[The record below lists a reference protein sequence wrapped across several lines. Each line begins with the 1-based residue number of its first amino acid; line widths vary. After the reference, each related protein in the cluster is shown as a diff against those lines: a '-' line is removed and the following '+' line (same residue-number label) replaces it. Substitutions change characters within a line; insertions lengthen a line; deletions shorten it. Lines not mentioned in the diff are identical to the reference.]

1 MSAPPVDNLLEVLSN
16 ESKTTMKIIRYLSL
30 IIIAFLLTGCFY
42 PEVNAETSQSFDR
55 QTSATSTLYENI
67 TIEEES
73 PPISEAAPVPTKTL
87 PTILPTSDL
96 SPDLYGCKMRIEFAS
111 GPLEKQTSEFTV
123 LDETYFQDKGDN
135 FAVGKGTAIY
145 YETQPYLILHSSY
158 VNGNMLKP
166 MEAEFIRKY
175 LEHWGKNGNEFIQER
190 IDALIGA
197 QVNWYCNEDLILG
210 TTINGITRL
219 SHEAS
224 NRLWLQPNEIEDIL
238 EDKEGLTSEWIGE
251 IAPTDDPSLYLGFCG
266 WGPPSIENGRYT
278 YYRYLLNFTI
288 QNLN

>member
-1 MSAPPVDNLLEVLSN
+1 MPLEVLDN
-16 ESKTTMKIIRYLSL
+16 ESKPSMKNIRYLLL

-42 PEVNAETSQSFDR
+42 PEVNAETSQSNDR
-55 QTSATSTLYENI
+55 QTSATLMLREDDSTEVEN
-67 TIEEES
+67 

-87 PTILPTSDL
+87 PTILTTSDP
-96 SPDLYGCKMRIEFAS
+96 SPDLYGCKMSIEFTS
-111 GPLEKQTSEFTV
+111 GPLENQTSEFAV

-190 IDALIGA
+190 IDSLIGS
-197 QVNWYCNEDLILG
+197 QINWFCNDDLVFG

-224 NRLWLQPNEIEDIL
+224 NRLWLRPSEIEDIL
-238 EDKEGLTSEWIGE
+238 EDKEGLSSEWIGE
-251 IAPTDDPSLYLGFCG
+251 IASTNDPSLYLGFCG
-266 WGPPSIENGRYT
+266 WGPPSIDNGRYT
-278 YYRYLLNFTI
+278 YYRYLINFTI
-288 QNLN
+288 QNQN

>member
-1 MSAPPVDNLLEVLSN
+1 MPLEVLDN
-16 ESKTTMKIIRYLSL
+16 ESKPSMKNIRYLLL

-42 PEVNAETSQSFDR
+42 PEVNAETSQSNDH
-55 QTSATSTLYENI
+55 QTSATLMLRKDDSTEVEN
-67 TIEEES
+67 

-87 PTILPTSDL
+87 PTILTTSNP
-96 SPDLYGCKMRIEFAS
+96 SPDLFGCKMRIEFTT
-111 GPLEKQTSEFTV
+111 GPLENQTSEFAV

-190 IDALIGA
+190 IDSLIGS
-197 QVNWYCNEDLILG
+197 QINWFCNDDLIFG

-224 NRLWLQPNEIEDIL
+224 NRLWLHPSEIEDIL
-238 EDKEGLTSEWIGE
+238 EDKEGLSSEWIGE
-251 IAPTDDPSLYLGFCG
+251 IASTNDPSLYLGFCG
-266 WGPPSIENGRYT
+266 WGPPSIDNGRYT
-278 YYRYLLNFTI
+278 YYRYLINFTI
-288 QNLN
+288 QNQN